1 MSVRQILVVGL
12 VAAALLASA
21 CKHKDGGYHPPE
33 EVSQIPREKVIDN
46 LRELVP
52 LMEEFHCAAPKES
65 LRQSDIR
72 EWIVGNDSIE
82 VRPIKKQPIVLT
94 YADIRE
100 TPVLQQSGKV
110 FRIRIFTYSQKDT
123 GKEQFEFHWRS
134 QEHAQRMIDY
144 LESLRTKK

>member
-1 MSVRQILVVGL
+1 MSVRHTGMGGFVALAVL
-12 VAAALLASA
+12 AAA
-21 CKHKDGGYHPPE
+21 CRHKDAAYHPPE
-33 EVSQIPREKVIDN
+33 EVNQIPREKVIDN
-46 LRELVP
+46 VRELVP
-52 LMEEFHCAAPKES
+52 LMEEFYCAAPKES

-110 FRIRIFTYSQKDT
+110 YRIRIFTYSQKDT
-123 GKEQFEFHWRS
+123 GKEQFELHWRS